1 MKKLLH
7 AGQPGIEQTKIHARR
22 TIYYT
27 IYYQNTNKDIETV
40 VPNCERYPWKTPGK
54 K

>member
-1 MKKLLH
+1 MKKVLH
-7 AGQPGIEQTKIHARR
+7 AGQLGIEQTKIHARR
-22 TIYYT
+22 T